1 MGREIIVKIVVFVK
15 RKKRYDEFVTI
26 NILKNNRN
34 ILEPIEMEIT
44 NSISLQSMLLYKL

>member
-26 NILKNNRN
+26 NLLKNNRT
-34 ILEPIEMEIT
+34 ILEHTEM
-44 NSISLQSMLLYKL
+44 

>member
-1 MGREIIVKIVVFVK
+1 MGREIIVKIVFVK

-34 ILEPIEMEIT
+34 ILEHIEMEIT
-44 NSISLQSMLLYKL
+44 NSFSLQFMLSYKL